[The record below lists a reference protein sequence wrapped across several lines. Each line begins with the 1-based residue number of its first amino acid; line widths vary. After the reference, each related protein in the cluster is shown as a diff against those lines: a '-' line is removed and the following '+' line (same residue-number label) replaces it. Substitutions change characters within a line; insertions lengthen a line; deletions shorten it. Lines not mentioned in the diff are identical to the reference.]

1 LACVYQTSG
10 ASLSTGCPVSGKVS
24 DGNKGLPNAS
34 GGSKIIAIVDAFDY
48 PTADND
54 FYVFSQQFGLPCTSG
69 GLAST
74 GSCPD
79 QFQKVY
85 ATGTQPSSNC
95 GWAQEAALDIEWA
108 HAMAPNAK
116 IILVEAASNSFTD
129 LLNAVDVASGIVTAN
144 GGSGEVSMSWGG
156 SEFLGENLFDSHFQ
170 QTGVVY
176 FAASGDSGG
185 HTLYPSVSPYVVS
198 AGGTTVN
205 RDGSGNFLGESAW
218 SSGGGGPSNYELRPS
233 YQNPVQN
240 LVGSQRGTPDF
251 SFDANPNTGVWV
263 YDSTACGGLVG
274 WLIFG
279 GTSVS
284 SPSLS
289 GIVNLAGSFGQTSP
303 AELGTIYSI
312 CGSGPSSNCSSAN
325 FRDITSGRAGHLRAQ
340 TGWDFATGVGSNLG
354 PADK

>member
-1 LACVYQTSG
+1 MKSRFAFLWIASAILWPATGFGQSPSSSTDVMVLPPSSVEHPSEVGMRAHTNHLILVRPQKPGSAHSSTVPVGETPGSLACVYQTSG

-24 DGNKGLPNAS
+24 DGNNGLPNAS

-156 SEFLGENLFDSHFQ
+156 SEFLGENLFDAHFQ

-240 LVGSQRGTPDF
+240 LVGSQRAPRISPLTQTPT
-251 SFDANPNTGVWV
+251 P
-263 YDSTACGGLVG
+263 ACGYMTAL
-274 WLIFG
+274 
-279 GTSVS
+279 
-284 SPSLS
+284 PA
-289 GIVNLAGSFGQTSP
+289 AGS
-303 AELGTIYSI
+303 
-312 CGSGPSSNCSSAN
+312 SA
-325 FRDITSGRAGHLRAQ
+325 G
-340 TGWDFATGVGSNLG
+340 
-354 PADK
+354 